1 MNSDPRGL
9 RTDGSRGDTKG
20 YGIAQRYY
28 QTSIVAGCD
37 APYGKYEL
45 QFGEFDRLDMG
56 IDEASNWTSGRYMWY
71 CPEMYSNDLTQD
83 PCVRMRFRLDCSSSN
98 GKQDGED
105 KVQYSEID
113 HLAMVPAKAHIRM
126 HLGQSGQS
134 GQYGENHEPRL
145 KTSER
150 PDLHAGSAPCTD
162 PWTAVYQLAHGLVD
176 PKSRGKPV

>member
-1 MNSDPRGL
+1 MR
-9 RTDGSRGDTKG
+9 
-20 YGIAQRYY
+20 
-28 QTSIVAGCD
+28 
-37 APYGKYEL
+37 
-45 QFGEFDRLDMG
+45 
-56 IDEASNWTSGRYMWY
+56 Y

-83 PCVRMRFRLDCSSSN
+83 SCVRMRFRLDCSSSN

-113 HLAMVPAKAHIRM
+113 HLAMVPAKAPIRM

-162 PWTAVYQLAHGLVD
+162 PWTAVYHSLFLQKDLSSN
-176 PKSRGKPV
+176 PMYIYQKEINQIQRN

>member
-1 MNSDPRGL
+1 
-9 RTDGSRGDTKG
+9 
-20 YGIAQRYY
+20 
-28 QTSIVAGCD
+28 
-37 APYGKYEL
+37 
-45 QFGEFDRLDMG
+45 MG

-113 HLAMVPAKAHIRM
+113 HLAMVPAKAPIRM

-162 PWTAVYQLAHGLVD
+162 PWTAVYHSLFLQKDLSSN
-176 PKSRGKPV
+176 PMYIYQKEINQIQRN